1 MAGTSSRD
9 FEVRF
14 KGDTTQ
20 LSTSLK
26 NVSKTSATMGSNLS
40 KTAKVAALAIAGMGL
55 AAGKFGID
63 AVKAAAADQKAQ
75 LKLAKTLQNVTG
87 ATDSAIAATE
97 KFITTQQFATGV
109 SDTELRPALENLI
122 RATGDVGKAQEL
134 LKLGLDV
141 SAGSGRELSGVS
153 LAISKA
159 YGGNYTA
166 LQRLGVIIPEN
177 IKKSKDFAKVQ
188 EYLNGIFGGQAAV
201 AANTFSGKMA
211 ILRERLSEAQET
223 IGGLLLPILTTL
235 VEYFTNNVMPIIERV
250 VEVIKFEGAGAGLS
264 ALKTEIATLIT
275 NLDGTAKKVKDVI
288 LIFIGIKTVAP
299 LVYALRAAWVSTS
312 AAIGATATATTIATG
327 VMKRA
332 LISTGIGA
340 LIVAAGFLVAEIYD
354 FAIAAQAADKDIAI
368 LMDNATTKTRGA
380 TAETRYLIVAMD
392 ALTVAA
398 RHAMDAVENARL
410 GINSLPKDT
419 VVDTSAADAAA
430 AAAAAAAASDKAAR
444 AAAKS
449 AKAAKAAA
457 AMAKR
462 VADATK
468 RATAA
473 LEKMNNKLTAARDKL
488 QAAKDAFASFRD
500 GVRDSINGLLNFG
513 EAASGGTGTFL
524 KNLRAQAA
532 GIVAFAGKIQ
542 QLIKMGLS
550 ETAIQQVLAAGA
562 EAGGKIAD
570 ELIKGGASAITETNA
585 LVKSVD
591 TAAKALG
598 AAGANAFYKAGI
610 TQGQAMVNG
619 IIAAIKK
626 AGFRIVGGFAALPK
640 DLQKALDSGK
650 LSKKQ
655 VGQLNDILSGVPKL
669 AAGGIVNKPT
679 LAMIGEAGPE
689 AVIPLR
695 GRNAGMGATY
705 NITVNAG
712 LGTNGSQVGREIV
725 DAIKKYER
733 ASGPVFA
740 SA

>member
-9 FEVRF
+9 FEVKF

-26 NVSKTSATMGSNLS
+26 NVSKSSATMGSNLS

-109 SDTELRPALENLI
+109 NDSELRPALENLV
-122 RATGDVGKAQEL
+122 RGTGDLAKAQDL

-141 SAGSGRELSGVS
+141 SAGSGKSLEVVS
-153 LAISKA
+153 LSLTKA
-159 YGGNYTA
+159 LGGNFA
-166 LQRLGVIIPEN
+166 GLSKLGIVIPEN
-177 IKKSKDFAKVQ
+177 IKKSKDFSKVQ
-188 EYLNGIFGGQAAV
+188 EHLNTLFGGQAAV
-201 AANTFSGKMA
+201 AANTFAGKMA
-211 ILRERLSEAQET
+211 ILRERLTEAQET

-449 AKAAKAAA
+449 AKAARAAA

-468 RATAA
+468 RASAA

-598 AAGANAFYKAGI
+598 AAGANAFYKAGV
-610 TQGQAMVNG
+610 TQGQAMVDG

-655 VGQLNDILSGVPKL
+655 VGELNDILSGVPKL

-712 LGTNGSQVGREIV
+712 IGTNGSQVGREIV

>member
-468 RATAA
+468 RASAA

>member
-1 MAGTSSRD
+1 
-9 FEVRF
+9 
-14 KGDTTQ
+14 
-20 LSTSLK
+20 
-26 NVSKTSATMGSNLS
+26 MGSNLS

>member
-1 MAGTSSRD
+1 VAGTSSRD

-40 KTAKVAALAIAGMGL
+40 KTAKVAAVAIAGMGI
-55 AAGKFGID
+55 AAAKFGMD
-63 AVKAAAADQKAQ
+63 AVKAAASDERSQRILAKQLKNTLNANEALTASVESYISTTQMRVGVQDDVLRPSFGRLIRSTEDAAKAQ
-75 LKLAKTLQNVTG
+75 DLLN
-87 ATDSAIAATE
+87 IALD
-97 KFITTQQFATGV
+97 IQVATGKPLESIV
-109 SDTELRPALENLI
+109 NAL
-122 RATGDVGKAQEL
+122 GKGYDGNNAAL
-134 LKLGLDV
+134 GRLGLGIDQSV
-141 SAGSGRELSGVS
+141 L
-153 LAISKA
+153 
-159 YGGNYTA
+159 
-166 LQRLGVIIPEN
+166 
-177 IKKSKDFAKVQ
+177 KSKDFNKVT
-188 EYLNGIFGGQAAV
+188 ETLKKTFGGFADNEAKSFEGQLRILNV
-201 AANTFSGKMA
+201 ALDEAKESIGKM
-211 ILRERLSEAQET
+211 
-223 IGGLLLPILTTL
+223 LLPVLSSL
-235 VEYFTNNVMPIIERV
+235 VEILLNNVMPAVDRV
-250 VEVIKFEGAGAGLS
+250 LTVIKFEGAGAGLG
-264 ALKTEIATLIT
+264 ALVTEIATLIT

-299 LVYALRAAWVSTS
+299 LVYALRTSWVATA
-312 AAIGATATATTIATG
+312 AAIEGTATATVIATG

-332 LISTGIGA
+332 LITTGIGA
-340 LIVAAGFLVAEIYD
+340 LIVAAGYLVAEIYD
-354 FAIAAQAADKDIAI
+354 IAIASQAAEADIVI
-368 LMDNATTKTRGA
+368 MTKRGSA
-380 TAETRYLIVAMD
+380 GFKSARKQAEFLVVAMD
-392 ALTVAA
+392 AVAVAA
-398 RHAMDAVENARL
+398 RHAMDALENARL
-410 GINSLPKDT
+410 GIVPKTDK
-419 VVDTSAADAAA
+419 VDTSAADAAA
-430 AAAAAAAASDKAAR
+430 AAADAAAAAA
-444 AAAKS
+444 
-449 AKAAKAAA
+449 AKAAKASRAAAKAAKASA

-462 VADATK
+462 VADASAK
-468 RATAA
+468 AAGA
-473 LEKMNNKLTAARDKL
+473 LEKMNSKLTAARDKL
-488 QAAKDAFASFRD
+488 AQAKDAFASFRD

-513 EAASGGTGTFL
+513 EAANAETGTFL
-524 KNLRAQAA
+524 QNLRAQAT

-655 VGQLNDILSGVPKL
+655 VGQLNDLLSGVPKL

-712 LGTNGSQVGREIV
+712 IGTNGSQVGREIV

>member
-1 MAGTSSRD
+1 
-9 FEVRF
+9 
-14 KGDTTQ
+14 
-20 LSTSLK
+20 
-26 NVSKTSATMGSNLS
+26 
-40 KTAKVAALAIAGMGL
+40 
-55 AAGKFGID
+55 
-63 AVKAAAADQKAQ
+63 
-75 LKLAKTLQNVTG
+75 
-87 ATDSAIAATE
+87 
-97 KFITTQQFATGV
+97 
-109 SDTELRPALENLI
+109 
-122 RATGDVGKAQEL
+122 
-134 LKLGLDV
+134 
-141 SAGSGRELSGVS
+141 
-153 LAISKA
+153 
-159 YGGNYTA
+159 
-166 LQRLGVIIPEN
+166 
-177 IKKSKDFAKVQ
+177 
-188 EYLNGIFGGQAAV
+188 
-201 AANTFSGKMA
+201 
-211 ILRERLSEAQET
+211 
-223 IGGLLLPILTTL
+223 
-235 VEYFTNNVMPIIERV
+235 
-250 VEVIKFEGAGAGLS
+250 
-264 ALKTEIATLIT
+264 
-275 NLDGTAKKVKDVI
+275 
-288 LIFIGIKTVAP
+288 
-299 LVYALRAAWVSTS
+299 
-312 AAIGATATATTIATG
+312 
-327 VMKRA
+327 
-332 LISTGIGA
+332 
-340 LIVAAGFLVAEIYD
+340 
-354 FAIAAQAADKDIAI
+354 
-368 LMDNATTKTRGA
+368 
-380 TAETRYLIVAMD
+380 
-392 ALTVAA
+392 
-398 RHAMDAVENARL
+398 
-410 GINSLPKDT
+410 
-419 VVDTSAADAAA
+419 
-430 AAAAAAAASDKAAR
+430 
-444 AAAKS
+444 
-449 AKAAKAAA
+449 
-457 AMAKR
+457 MAKR